1 MSFGICEKSNCCG
14 AIELKPKTGQHQFCP
29 DCGAHLVF
37 MCPKGHEIIK
47 ADQKF
52 YVECGEPLKPKAK
65 KGTSKARPEFAEM

>member
-47 ADQKF
+47 A
-52 YVECGEPLKPKAK
+52 EKPKAK